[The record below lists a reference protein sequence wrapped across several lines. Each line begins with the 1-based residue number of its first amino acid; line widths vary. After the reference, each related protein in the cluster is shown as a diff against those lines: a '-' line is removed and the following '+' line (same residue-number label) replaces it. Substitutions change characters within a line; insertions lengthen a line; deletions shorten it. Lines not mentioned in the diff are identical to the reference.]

1 MIKNFKLTKE
11 FVKIQ
16 QSVKNWQEAI
26 RLSSDVLLEKGYIEK
41 SYQDAMIDSVNEY
54 GPYIVI
60 APGIA
65 MPHARPE
72 TGSLKVGF
80 SILKVDEPVSFS
92 EKPDH
97 QVKLFIALSC
107 KDANTHIEILQ
118 SIISILDTE
127 EKQNKAKNASSV
139 DELYDF
145 FKGGDDE

>member
-1 MIKNFKLTKE
+1 MIKNFNLTKD
-11 FVKIQ
+11 FVRIEK
-16 QSVKNWQEAI
+16 SAKDWQEAI
-26 RLSSDVLLEKGYIEK
+26 RISSNVLLEEGYINK

-80 SILKVDEPVSFS
+80 SILKLDEPVSFS
-92 EKPDH
+92 EAPDH

-107 KDANTHIEILQ
+107 KDADTHIEILQ
-118 SIISILDTE
+118 SIISILDTQ
-127 EKQNKAKNASSV
+127 EKQESAKNASSV
-139 DELYDF
+139 DELFEF
-145 FKGGDDE
+145 FKGGENE

>member
-1 MIKNFKLTKE
+1 MIKNFNLTKD
-11 FVKIQ
+11 FVRIEKSAQ
-16 QSVKNWQEAI
+16 DWQEAI
-26 RLSSDVLLEKGYIEK
+26 RMSSKVLLEEGYINK

-80 SILKVDEPVSFS
+80 SILKLDEPVSFS
-92 EKPDH
+92 EAPDH

-107 KDANTHIEILQ
+107 KDSDTHIEILQ
-118 SIISILDTE
+118 SIISILDTP
-127 EKQNKAKNASSV
+127 EKQESAKNASSV
-139 DELYDF
+139 DELFEF
-145 FKGGDDE
+145 FKGGKNG

>member
-16 QSVKNWQEAI
+16 KSAKDWQEAI
-26 RLSSDVLLEKGYIEK
+26 RISSDVLLEKGYIEK
-41 SYQDAMIDSVNEY
+41 SYQDAMIESVKEY

-72 TGSLKVGF
+72 TGSVKVGF
-80 SILKVDEPVSFS
+80 SILKLDEPVSFS
-92 EKPDH
+92 ESEDH

-127 EKQNKAKNASSV
+127 EKQNKVKNMSSV

-145 FKGGDDE
+145 FKGGENE

>member
-16 QSVKNWQEAI
+16 KSAADWQEAI
-26 RLSSDVLLEKGYIEK
+26 RISSDVLLEKGYIEQ

-72 TGSLKVGF
+72 TGSIKVGF
-80 SILKVDEPVSFS
+80 SILKLDEPVSFS
-92 EKPDH
+92 ESPDH
-97 QVKLFIALSC
+97 QVNLFIALSC

-118 SIISILDTE
+118 SIITLLDTE

-145 FKGGDDE
+145 FKGGENE